1 LHDIIGGTSDE
12 GETSLKAPP
21 RHAQGLKPDSRVVRP
36 TGTDERDSMNITVR
50 MAAIAASTLTAVA
63 LLSGCS
69 ATSGSDSPPRAA
81 AVGEAQDTAMVM
93 VHIDDT
99 EASGEVGDTFS
110 ILESYETGATFVVD
124 NPGILE
130 VTQPRK
136 VGEEAINASALALAI
151 GTATVTGRFPDG
163 STWDYFITVKP
174 APTQ

>member
-1 LHDIIGGTSDE
+1 MGVVVFRMTTRREVGEGSFVGKTAFSVKEYLDVWLGGRELLHENTRESY
-12 GETSLKAPP
+12 
-21 RHAQGLKPDSRVVRP
+21 R
-36 TGTDERDSMNITVR
+36 
-50 MAAIAASTLTAVA
+50 TAVA

-69 ATSGSDSPPRAA
+69 ATSGSDSPSRAA

-93 VHIDDT
+93 VQIDDT

-110 ILESYETGATFVVD
+110 ILESYEKGATFVVD

-163 STWDYFITVKP
+163 SAWDYFITVKP